1 MLLKV
6 PTVTVFFLLLSTYIL
21 MFLQY
26 AHNNNLCSLFRSVF
40 FFVTYSYLLY
50 ITRKKRE
57 VTPYAHSPI
66 FTNTKHI
73 DTLTQSH

>member
-40 FFVTYSYLLY
+40 FLLL
-50 ITRKKRE
+50 IHTCFTLQEKKE
-57 VTPYAHSPI
+57 KLHLMHTPLSSQ
-66 FTNTKHI
+66 TQS
-73 DTLTQSH
+73 TLTH

>member
-40 FFVTYSYLLY
+40 FVTYSYLLY
-50 ITRKKRE
+50 ITKKKRE

>member
-26 AHNNNLCSLFRSVF
+26 AHNNNLCSLFGSV

-57 VTPYAHSPI
+57 VTRYAHSPI

>member
-40 FFVTYSYLLY
+40 FLLL
-50 ITRKKRE
+50 IHTCFTLQEKKRE

>member
-26 AHNNNLCSLFRSVF
+26 AHNNNLCSLFGSV

-50 ITRKKRE
+50 ITKKRE
-57 VTPYAHSPI
+57 KLHLMHTPLSLQ
-66 FTNTKHI
+66 TQS
-73 DTLTQSH
+73 TLTH

>member
-1 MLLKV
+1 MLIIIIFV
-6 PTVTVFFLLLSTYIL
+6 PYLE
-21 MFLQY
+21 
-26 AHNNNLCSLFRSVF
+26 VF

-73 DTLTQSH
+73 DTISLEKKKKMTLKLSLFAYN